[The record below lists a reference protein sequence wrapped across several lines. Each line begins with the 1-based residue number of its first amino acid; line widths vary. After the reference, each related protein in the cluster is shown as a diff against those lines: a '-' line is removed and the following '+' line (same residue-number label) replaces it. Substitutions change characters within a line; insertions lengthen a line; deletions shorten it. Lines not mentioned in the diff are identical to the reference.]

1 MALSC
6 FELNADSFLNS
17 LVILWFG
24 IIYRLKHLSNY
35 GLATGKYQC
44 ERAVFSFLLFWLDV
58 KPFNGLLVSY
68 LFRIPSWRQYLS
80 SLFWG
85 NLLLEIYNWKGLP
98 FLGQSYLSNFV
109 VPIYYSLYCFS
120 PFYL

>member
-17 LVILWFG
+17 LEILWFG
-24 IIYRLKHLSNY
+24 IIYRLKHLSHY

-44 ERAVFSFLLFWLDV
+44 EWAVFSFLLFWLDV